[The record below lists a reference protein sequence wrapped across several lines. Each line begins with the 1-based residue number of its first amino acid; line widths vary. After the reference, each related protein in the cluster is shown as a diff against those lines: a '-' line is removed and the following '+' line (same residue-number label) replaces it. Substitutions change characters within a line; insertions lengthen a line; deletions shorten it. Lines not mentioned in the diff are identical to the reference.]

1 VPKKSDEFVKILD
14 LQQFAKRQKKIA
26 ADNLN
31 AMRVDQSS
39 DLKRPYFNPGV
50 VGLVNKSNNSYIT
63 SLLQVLLG
71 QPWIKQYY
79 IDQGN
84 YWLKLNPKYQ
94 TESGSQVLKFL
105 SDVFKHVFMVECHPL
120 EQYAIHM
127 SFNKMQLL

>member
-1 VPKKSDEFVKILD
+1 MPKKSDEFVKILD

-63 SLLQVLLG
+63 SLLQRHK
-71 QPWIKQYY
+71 IET
-79 IDQGN
+79 
-84 YWLKLNPKYQ
+84 KLQ
-94 TESGSQVLKFL
+94 EDLESLPDWSMCGSAEKEAAQ
-105 SDVFKHVFMVECHPL
+105 H
-120 EQYAIHM
+120 
-127 SFNKMQLL
+127 